1 MRPAPAPDL
10 AVPVAAL
17 QTATLFA
24 HIEEAG
30 CFSSQLLLCLSTSV
44 PGLLKGNVACFQ
56 GAAVL
61 HSVLQAFKAAA
72 GGRHARMHALPLHAL
87 EREGQN
93 NMWSKRSNWSQSS
106 QICW

>member
-1 MRPAPAPDL
+1 M
-10 AVPVAAL
+10 
-17 QTATLFA
+17 
-24 HIEEAG
+24 
-30 CFSSQLLLCLSTSV
+30 
-44 PGLLKGNVACFQ
+44 
-56 GAAVL
+56 L